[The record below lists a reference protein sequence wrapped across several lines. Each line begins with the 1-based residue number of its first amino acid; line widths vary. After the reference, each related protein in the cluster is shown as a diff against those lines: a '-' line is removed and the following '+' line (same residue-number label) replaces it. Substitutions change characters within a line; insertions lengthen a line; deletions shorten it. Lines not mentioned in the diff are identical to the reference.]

1 MCDHLWLSCRLWF
14 PCIDSY
20 AELCHWDIHLT
31 VPVNMIAVSCGE
43 LVEQVCVSLSP
54 LSPSSSLLFSFSLH
68 VTSFDTLCL

>member
-1 MCDHLWLSCRLWF
+1 MCCDHLWLSCRLWF

-43 LVEQVCVSLSP
+43 LVEQVCVSPLSP
-54 LSPSSSLLFSFSLH
+54 LSLSSSLFNLFLS
-68 VTSFDTLCL
+68 TCN